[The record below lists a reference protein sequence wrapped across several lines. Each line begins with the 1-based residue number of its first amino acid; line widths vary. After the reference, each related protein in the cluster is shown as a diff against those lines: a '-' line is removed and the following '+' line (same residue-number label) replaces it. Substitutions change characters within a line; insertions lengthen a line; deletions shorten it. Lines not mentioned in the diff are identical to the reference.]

1 MIESVISIVKPKRK
15 LERERK
21 REEEIHMV
29 PDMFQP
35 SENNS
40 NISYRSNIP
49 NIQNKSSVKNI
60 SNVSSDISTSQNAD
74 KIGNT
79 TRFPKSAFAVFMG
92 YSDHNSDRFEG
103 VQIKEDIADTSVKV
117 NDIDNTNDLEYNI
130 NCESN
135 YLHGLTDVNSINQCH
150 LSDNFDSRTQYDVIN
165 SDGSALQEI
174 KGSSMVN
181 LMIDRFEAGGK
192 IIKSVNVSD
201 NNSKTKNRV
210 GLKSPLLHIMQS
222 NEKKFSANIKAK
234 KEKDSI
240 KKLKKREKE
249 AKSDSERKRIK
260 ERAELQRLF
269 DKIVAKKVVESGSKC
284 AKIVASPD
292 IGASRCL
299 NFKNQPNDDVEDS

>member
-1 MIESVISIVKPKRK
+1 
-15 LERERK
+15 
-21 REEEIHMV
+21 
-29 PDMFQP
+29 
-35 SENNS
+35 
-40 NISYRSNIP
+40 
-49 NIQNKSSVKNI
+49 
-60 SNVSSDISTSQNAD
+60 
-74 KIGNT
+74 
-79 TRFPKSAFAVFMG
+79 
-92 YSDHNSDRFEG
+92 
-103 VQIKEDIADTSVKV
+103 
-117 NDIDNTNDLEYNI
+117 
-130 NCESN
+130 
-135 YLHGLTDVNSINQCH
+135 
-150 LSDNFDSRTQYDVIN
+150 
-165 SDGSALQEI
+165 
-174 KGSSMVN
+174 MVN

-234 KEKDSI
+234 KEKDTI

-292 IGASRCL
+292 IGASKCL
-299 NFKNQPNDDVEDS
+299 NFKNQPNDDIEDSRESADENSRKGLLYSKPELASLGENSRFSLNSHGGASKSEHNDSEEEGAMIFREKMAKFGPILKKK